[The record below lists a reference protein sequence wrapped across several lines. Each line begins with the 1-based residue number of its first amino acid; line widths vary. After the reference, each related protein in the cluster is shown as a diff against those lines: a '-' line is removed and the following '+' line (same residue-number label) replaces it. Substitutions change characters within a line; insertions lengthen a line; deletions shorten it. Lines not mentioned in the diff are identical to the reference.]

1 MEDLPQALH
10 EAFPE
15 HEDKI
20 RQLLKEDPTFKQRAQ
35 EFHQLSRA
43 AHRAMMH
50 EEPTEEIAVD
60 ELRKRRDLA
69 KDELFRLIL
78 L

>member
-15 HEDKI
+15 HADKI
-20 RQLLKEDPTFKQRAQ
+20 RQLLEQDPTFRQRAQ
-35 EFHQLSRA
+35 EYHQLSRA
-43 AHRAMMH
+43 AHRALTH
-50 EEPTEEIAVD
+50 EEPTEEIAED

-69 KDELFRLIL
+69 KDELMRLIL

>member
-1 MEDLPQALH
+1 MDELPQALH

-15 HEDKI
+15 HAEKVK
-20 RQLLKEDPTFKQRAQ
+20 RLMEEDPTFKQRAQ

-43 AHRAMMH
+43 VHRALMH

-69 KDELFRLIL
+69 KDELFRLIML
-78 L
+78 